1 MGNNYLAMVET
12 ADEKYTKLVE
22 YIQKLK
28 NGSEVNYDKIFGLMK
43 SIHKDEIM
51 LIVSLYEAEEYIN
64 RKKEELKIP
73 SFMNR

>member
-22 YIQKLK
+22 YIQRLK
-28 NGSEVNYDKIFGLMK
+28 NGSEVDYDKIFGLMK
-43 SIHKDEIM
+43 SIHKDEM
-51 LIVSLYEAEEYIN
+51 TLIVSLYEAEEYIN

>member
-12 ADEKYTKLVE
+12 VDEKYTKLVE

-28 NGSEVNYDKIFGLMK
+28 NGSEVDYDKIFGLMK
-43 SIHKDEIM
+43 SIHKDEMM

>member
-22 YIQKLK
+22 YIQRLK
-28 NGSEVNYDKIFGLMK
+28 NRSEVDYDKIFGLMK
-43 SIHKDEIM
+43 SIHKDEM
-51 LIVSLYEAEEYIN
+51 TLIVSLYEAEEYIN